1 MLVNSGITR
10 SRVRENGAM
19 GAKERLQAL
28 VEHVDTRHPRLLSRA
43 MKLRFGGLRTIEP
56 DRSLVASVFGV
67 AAATTAVGVR
77 LGGRRGDGRRRV
89 RWTGA
94 LPLSWIGLWLA
105 LWRWDSARWR
115 RSHVMVVVDLP
126 SDQLDD
132 LVAELCEQGVV
143 VQRWDRARRA
153 DGPRHGVS
161 CRLRDL
167 RRVNAAIDTMTGV
180 AT

>member
-1 MLVNSGITR
+1 MLVNAQILR
-10 SRVRENGAM
+10 AAVRENGVM

-43 MKLRFGGLRTIEP
+43 MKLRWGGLRTLEP
-56 DRSLVASVFGV
+56 NRPLVASVLGL
-67 AAATTAVGVR
+67 AAATTAVSVR
-77 LGGRRGDGRRRV
+77 VAGRRSDGRRRV

-94 LPLSWIGLWLA
+94 LPVSSIGLWMA
-105 LWRWDSARWR
+105 LWRWDAARWR

-132 LVAELCEQGVV
+132 LVSELCDAGVV

-167 RRVNAAIDTMTGV
+167 RRVNAAIDTMTG
-180 AT
+180 ASA

>member
-1 MLVNSGITR
+1 MLVKVQIVR
-10 SRVRENGAM
+10 AEVRENGAM
-19 GAKERLQAL
+19 VVKERLQAL
-28 VEHVDTRHPRLLSRA
+28 VEHVDTRHPRVLSRA
-43 MKLRFGGLRTIEP
+43 MKLRWGGLRTLEP
-56 DRSLVASVFGV
+56 NRPLVAAVLGLSAVVTGV
-67 AAATTAVGVR
+67 AVH

-94 LPLSWIGLWLA
+94 MALSSVGLWTA
-105 LWRWDSARWR
+105 LWRWDAARWR

-132 LVAELCEQGVV
+132 LVAELCDTGAP

-167 RRVNAAIDTMTGV
+167 RRVNAAIDTMTG
-180 AT
+180 AST